1 MNQMFEKILHR
12 FESTNDYSEDLVLKI
27 KDICNYWS
35 NISDSTSSK
44 LKEIVEKY
52 QYENL
57 NNIRRDDSQTTHLE
71 FWKDIGVFSLSP
83 ALEDHDIDDDFML
96 FVEDFHGKID
106 FSNVN
111 EIEDEE
117 LDIYYELLDRLFYT
131 WISFLWQ
138 ECDGSKSGI
147 PTCTVENSSTRMF
160 YFNDFLFDNISSF
173 HNEWLDK
180 RIDGTAFNR
189 KLELEEIYARTNR
202 NIKRANKAINWTFEQ
217 DYETSEFT
225 LNHNVTIFKS
235 SGQIDE
241 VIHKPDTN
249 YDNSHEV
256 AAKYFIERSN
266 ELINDNWK
274 LKEKVGNIM

>member
-1 MNQMFEKILHR
+1 MFEKIIQRLA
-12 FESTNDYSEDLVLKI
+12 STNDYSEDLILKVE
-27 KDICNYWS
+27 DICNYWS
-35 NISDSTSSK
+35 SISDSTSSK

-57 NNIRRDDSQTTHLE
+57 KNIRRDDSQTTHLE
-71 FWKDIGVFSLSP
+71 FWKDIGIFSLSP

-96 FVEDFHGKID
+96 FIEDFHGKIN

-138 ECDGSKSGI
+138 ECDGSRSGI
-147 PTCTVENSSTRMF
+147 PTCTVENNSIRMF

-173 HNEWLDK
+173 HNEWFDK

-189 KLELEEIYARTNR
+189 KLAPEEIFARTNR
-202 NIKRANKAINWTFEQ
+202 NIKRANKTINWIFER
-217 DYETSEFT
+217 DHEHIELTI
-225 LNHNVTIFKS
+225 NNNVTSIKNS
-235 SGQIDE
+235 DQSEEE
-241 VIHKPDTN
+241 VLHEPNTN

-274 LKEKVGNIM
+274 LKEKK